1 VAGIL
6 PNLFHHSLGPSSCF
20 GISQRELKANVPS
33 HVKFFRFVNV
43 AILLVPL
50 TSMLFPSVL
59 LLLLCFFIHYFLTS
73 ALLPHYRKSCKQRV
87 PHYCL
92 SKQASKL
99 RCSVAGCVVPTVLR
113 RKLFLSTSPIAKLCS
128 ILYCKSWYG
137 SIVTGCLLCGLKLS
151 RAARQRAIA
160 ETRLMARRRGYS

>member
-1 VAGIL
+1 
-6 PNLFHHSLGPSSCF
+6 
-20 GISQRELKANVPS
+20 
-33 HVKFFRFVNV
+33 
-43 AILLVPL
+43 
-50 TSMLFPSVL
+50 MLFPSVL
-59 LLLLCFFIHYFLTS
+59 LLQLCRFIHYFLMS
-73 ALLPHYRKSCKQRV
+73 ALLPHYRKSCKQHV

-99 RCSVAGCVVPTVLR
+99 RCSVKGCAAPTVLR

-151 RAARQRAIA
+151 RAARQHAIA
-160 ETRLMARRRGYS
+160 ETRLMARRRGYSAWKLKTNDGLTPSRTQTCAVMYVHTCMPCSRYPHKSIPNARAAKICKWTR

>member
-1 VAGIL
+1 MQIHRSVGLNAQNVAGIL
-6 PNLFHHSLGPSSCF
+6 PNLFHYSLGPSSCF

-33 HVKFFRFVNV
+33 HDKFFRFVNV

-99 RCSVAGCVVPTVLR
+99 LCSVAGCAAPTVCDGNCSYR
-113 RKLFLSTSPIAKLCS
+113 PHRSPNFAVAFTVRV
-128 ILYCKSWYG
+128 G
-137 SIVTGCLLCGLKLS
+137 MVV
-151 RAARQRAIA
+151 
-160 ETRLMARRRGYS
+160 

>member
-1 VAGIL
+1 MQIHRSVGLNAQNVAGIL
-6 PNLFHHSLGPSSCF
+6 PNLFHYSLGPSSCF

-33 HVKFFRFVNV
+33 HDKFFRFVNV

-92 SKQASKL
+92 SKQASVFGG
-99 RCSVAGCVVPTVLR
+99 R
-113 RKLFLSTSPIAKLCS
+113 
-128 ILYCKSWYG
+128 
-137 SIVTGCLLCGLKLS
+137 LCGANSFATENVLIDLTD
-151 RAARQRAIA
+151 RQ
-160 ETRLMARRRGYS
+160 TLQ